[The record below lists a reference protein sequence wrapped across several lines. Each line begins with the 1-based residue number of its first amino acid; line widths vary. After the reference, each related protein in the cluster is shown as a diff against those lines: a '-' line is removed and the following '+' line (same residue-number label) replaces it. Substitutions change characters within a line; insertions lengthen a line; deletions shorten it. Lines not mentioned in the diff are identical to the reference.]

1 MAWYIKSTK
10 ELWTGPTHD
19 LHGHTWTEA
28 THMSYSVKL
37 EQGPEPVKA
46 EKRKPKKKSKGHT

>member
-1 MAWYIKSTK
+1 MAWYVKSTK

-28 THMSYSVKL
+28 THMGYSVKL
-37 EQGPEPVKA
+37 EQGPEPVKEEA
-46 EKRKPKKKSKGHT
+46 PKRKPKKKK